1 MRKIWNEIFTVRM
14 DRRGSCKRLFKS
26 VEVIII
32 NDYLNAEMGKS
43 WDYIHLQAGELF
55 R

>member
-1 MRKIWNEIFTVRM
+1 MRM
-14 DRRGSCKRLFKS
+14 DRRASCKRLFKS

-32 NDYLNAEMGKS
+32 NDYLNAEMRES
-43 WDYIHLQAGELF
+43 WDYIRLQAGELF